1 LNAAWYAPCIVDS
14 FLAHCEHVKACFA
27 TTEGIPPIT
36 ISRIP
41 RNRAKLLCF
50 VCASI
55 AVYCPGQSQEANGRR
70 LATSSLYGSAA
81 VAIIRDDTIVVAA
94 DSRTVTDGVVNPDT
108 TCKITVVKD
117 IVFAATGLLKGN
129 QNALDIIDY
138 ARSVLT
144 GPEKTRY
151 KLNTFQSGASRL
163 LTSWMN
169 IAEDRDSLAI
179 SSDYRNRHSIHS
191 LFCFFSGGKPV
202 VIEYAFMPAF
212 KSGRFKIAGVY
223 NGGVRKPGKILWI
236 GASEQTDSLLKT
248 DRVFSG
254 RIHGMDAVS
263 AAKVLIQ
270 KQMEFTPRIVGG
282 DVDIVLVTP
291 KRATWIQHKQNCY

>member
-1 LNAAWYAPCIVDS
+1 MS
-14 FLAHCEHVKACFA
+14 
-27 TTEGIPPIT
+27 
-36 ISRIP
+36 
-41 RNRAKLLCF
+41 
-50 VCASI
+50 
-55 AVYCPGQSQEANGRR
+55 
-70 LATSSLYGSAA
+70 TSSLYGSAA

-138 ARSVLT
+138 ARSVLA

-151 KLNTFQSGASRL
+151 KLNTFQSGANRL

-169 IAEDRDSLAI
+169 LAEDRDSLAI

-191 LFCFFSGGKPV
+191 LFCFFYGGKPAV
-202 VIEYAFMPAF
+202 VEYAFMPAF

-223 NGGVRKPGKILWI
+223 NGGVRRPGKILWI
-236 GASEQTDSLLKT
+236 GALEQTDSLLKT
-248 DRVFSG
+248 DKAFSR
-254 RIHGMDAVS
+254 RIDGMDAVS
-263 AAKVLIQ
+263 AAKAFIQ

-282 DVDIVLVTP
+282 DIDIVLVTP
-291 KRATWIQHKQNCY
+291 KGATWILRKQNCY